1 MSKLN
6 NAVAIGDLDTVRKL
20 IEDKGYSPNDTGL
33 IGYNDTP
40 LVTAAQFGQ
49 RKVMD
54 YLISKGADI
63 NAKSAWFGSSPIE
76 AALKFGHIQ
85 AVVTLLVHDVKLP
98 EQMHRTDIAN
108 DLLLKA
114 AGSNDTWSIQ
124 NLLSHTEAN
133 INIHDNFMKR
143 TPLHNAVMSDS
154 YDATCK
160 LIEQGAKVNA
170 VDIHSWTP
178 LHYAASNSDL
188 QYTKLLLDKGA
199 KINAQDYTGRTPLFA
214 AMQMG
219 GEEALIKMLVKHGAK
234 INHTDNEGISVL
246 DLAVINDDAD
256 MIKCLVNNGAKISA
270 GISGNTPLEDAAAQ
284 GKLQAI
290 EALLEVGSSLH
301 HKNTYGKTALEL
313 AFKAGEFGAVNMLKL
328 HGAEVP
334 SYVQEKLDKMNVIT
348 IDEALPSDIIT
359 PPAVNI
365 IVEDNSN
372 VNPTNTT
379 QPQPYS
385 QPIGP
390 IFIGGIEIAPD
401 QNENYV

>member
-6 NAVAIGDLDTVRKL
+6 NAVAIGDLETVRKL
-20 IEDKGYSPNDTGL
+20 IEDKGYSPNHTGL

-40 LVTAAQFGQ
+40 LVIAAQFGQ
-49 RKVMD
+49 RKAMD

-85 AVVTLLVHDVKLP
+85 AIVTLLVHDAKLP
-98 EQMHRTDIAN
+98 DHLHKTDMAN
-108 DLLLKA
+108 ELLLKA

-133 INIHDNFMKR
+133 INIHDSFMKR

-170 VDIHSWTP
+170 VDIHNWTP

-199 KINAQDYTGRTPLFA
+199 KVNAQDYTGRTPLFA

-219 GEEALIKMLVKHGAK
+219 GEEELIKLFVKHGAK

-246 DLAVINDDAD
+246 DLAIINDDAD
-256 MIKCLVNNGAKISA
+256 MIKCLVSNGAKISA
-270 GISGNTPLEDAAAQ
+270 GISGNTPLEDAASQ

-290 EALLEVGSSLH
+290 EALLEVGSSLN
-301 HKNTYGKTALEL
+301 HKNIHGKTALEL
-313 AFKAGEFGAVNMLKL
+313 AFKVGELGAVNMLKL

-334 SYVQEKLDKMNVIT
+334 QYVQEKLDKMNVMT
-348 IDEALPSDIIT
+348 MDEVLPSDIIT
-359 PPAVNI
+359 SPAVNI
-365 IVEDNSN
+365 ITEDHIDINS
-372 VNPTNTT
+372 TNTT
-379 QPQPYS
+379 QPTAQPI
-385 QPIGP
+385 IGP
-390 IFIGGIEIAPD
+390 IYIGGLETAPD